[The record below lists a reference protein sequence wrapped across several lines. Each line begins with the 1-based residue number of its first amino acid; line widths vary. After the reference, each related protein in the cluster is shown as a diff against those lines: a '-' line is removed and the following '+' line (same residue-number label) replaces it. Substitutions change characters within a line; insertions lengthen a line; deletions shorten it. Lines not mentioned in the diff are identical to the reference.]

1 MTKFASEKK
10 NHTKIILTK
19 RNLLKLND
27 LELLCYSKTQCSNL
41 SRVIYAHLPIFASL
55 KWEIDE
61 TGNF

>member
-19 RNLLKLND
+19 RNLKLND
-27 LELLCYSKTQCSNL
+27 FELLCYSKTQCSDL
-41 SRVIYAHLPIFASL
+41 SRVIYAHLPIFVSL